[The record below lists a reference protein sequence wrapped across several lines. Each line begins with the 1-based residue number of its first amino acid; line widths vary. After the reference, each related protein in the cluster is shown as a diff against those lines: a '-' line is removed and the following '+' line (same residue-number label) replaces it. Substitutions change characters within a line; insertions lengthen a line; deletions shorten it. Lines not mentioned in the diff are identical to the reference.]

1 MPILFKD
8 TFIAPK
14 NRLTRFIPLPQRF
27 APYNCINPTMSYT
40 VETTSLNAV
49 SYVVTII
56 GIRDLTGI
64 KQTVSTDGKSS
75 ICISFPA
82 IDTDHDG
89 SDFSGQ
95 IFAWNITG
103 DDRVERE
110 REKERERERERGTTV
125 SENFSGYSINLH
137 LRYVVKRETGTRIG
151 HFISLKD
158 HFKIFIRA

>member
-1 MPILFKD
+1 MCNKLPILFKD

-82 IDTDHDG
+82 IDTDRRWIR
-89 SDFSGQ
+89 FL
-95 IFAWNITG
+95 WTNICLEYH
-103 DDRVERE
+103 RR
-110 REKERERERERGTTV
+110 RPSRERERKR
-125 SENFSGYSINLH
+125 
-137 LRYVVKRETGTRIG
+137 KREREGR
-151 HFISLKD
+151 L
-158 HFKIFIRA
+158 